1 VRAFEHSVLDVAGI
15 QNAHIHTMW
24 NVLIDVCGVM
34 YLLVLGF
41 LAWSLLHARRSAR
54 SPSPANSPSPDRP
67 ASPDRSPD
75 SPAMSTALYAWI
87 ALVIAGLF
95 GITIASYAVDRA
107 IFKAGEQKGL
117 VLEVTSQ
124 QWWWTIQYQNDDPSQ
139 SFQTANEIHL
149 PVDVPVT
156 ITLRSPDVIHSF
168 WVPNLHGKQDL
179 IPGRDTDIH
188 LHPTRTGVF
197 RGQCAEFCGA
207 QHAHMA
213 LYVFVESQSDFDR
226 WRAGQLQAASDPRDS
241 MAARGRAA
249 FMSSACPLCH
259 TIRGTDA
266 AGVMGPDLTHVG
278 SRASLAAGAL
288 ENNRGNLAAWIA
300 EPQVIKPGN
309 HMPAVGLDLHD
320 LQSITAYLDGLK

>member
-1 VRAFEHSVLDVAGI
+1 VTAFEQSVLDVAGT

-24 NVLIDVCGVM
+24 RVLVDVCGVM

-41 LAWSLLHARRSAR
+41 LIWAVLRARRSR
-54 SPSPANSPSPDRP
+54 
-67 ASPDRSPD
+67 SPDRSFDLPG
-75 SPAMSTALYAWI
+75 MSAALYTWI
-87 ALVIAGLF
+87 GLVIVGLF

-124 QWWWTIQYQNDDPSQ
+124 QWWWAIQYQSDDPSQ
-139 SFQTANEIHL
+139 TFQTANEIHL
-149 PVDVPVT
+149 PVNVPVT

-179 IPGRDTDIH
+179 IPGRNTDIH
-188 LHPTRTGVF
+188 LQPTRTGVF

-226 WRAGQLQAASDPRDS
+226 WRAGQLQAGSDPANS
-241 MAARGRAA
+241 TAARGRDA
-249 FMSSACPLCH
+249 FMSSACALCH

-266 AGVMGPDLTHVG
+266 AGITGPDLTHLA
-278 SRASLAAGAL
+278 SRSSLAAGTL
-288 ENNRGNLAAWIA
+288 DYNRGNLAAWIA
-300 EPQVIKPGN
+300 DPQGIKPGN
-309 HMPAVGLDLHD
+309 HMPTVGLDPED
-320 LQSITAYLDGLK
+320 LQSIAAYLDGLK

>member
-1 VRAFEHSVLDVAGI
+1 VTAFEQSVLDVAGI

-24 NVLIDVCGVM
+24 RVLINVCGMM
-34 YLLVLGF
+34 YLLVLVF
-41 LAWSLLHARRSAR
+41 LIWSLLHARR
-54 SPSPANSPSPDRP
+54 PGI
-67 ASPDRSPD
+67 PDRSAD
-75 SPAMSTALYAWI
+75 SPGMSTALYMWMG
-87 ALVIAGLF
+87 LVIVGLF

-107 IFKAGEQKGL
+107 IFAAGEHKGL
-117 VLEVTSQ
+117 ALEVTSQ
-124 QWWWTIQYQNDDPSQ
+124 QWWWAIQYQSDDPSQ

-149 PVDVPVT
+149 PVNVPVT

-207 QHAHMA
+207 QHANMA
-213 LYVFVESQSDFDR
+213 LYVFVETQSDFDR
-226 WRAGQLQAASDPRDS
+226 WRAGQLQAASDPGNTT
-241 MAARGRAA
+241 AARGRDA
-249 FMSSACPLCH
+249 FMSSACALCH

-266 AGVMGPDLTHVG
+266 AGITGPDLTHLA
-278 SRASLAAGAL
+278 SRSSLAAGTL
-288 ENNRGNLAAWIA
+288 DYSRGNLAAWIA
-300 EPQVIKPGN
+300 DPQGIKPGN
-309 HMPAVGLDLHD
+309 HMPTVGLDPED

>member
-1 VRAFEHSVLDVAGI
+1 VTAFEQSVLDVAGT

-24 NVLIDVCGVM
+24 RVLIDVCGVM

-41 LAWSLLHARRSAR
+41 LIWSLLHARRSNR
-54 SPSPANSPSPDRP
+54 
-67 ASPDRSPD
+67 PDRSAD
-75 SPAMSTALYAWI
+75 SPGMSTALYTWI
-87 ALVIAGLF
+87 GLVIVGLF
-95 GITIASYAVDRA
+95 GITIASYAVDHA
-107 IFKAGEQKGL
+107 IFEAGEHKGL

-124 QWWWTIQYQNDDPSQ
+124 QWWWAIQYQSDDPSQ

-149 PVDVPVT
+149 PVNVPVT
-156 ITLRSPDVIHSF
+156 IALRSPDVIHSF

-179 IPGRDTDIH
+179 IPGRDTTIH

-213 LYVFVESQSDFDR
+213 LYVFVEAQSDFDR
-226 WRAGQLQAASDPRDS
+226 WRAGQLQAASDPANTT
-241 MAARGRAA
+241 AARGRDA
-249 FMSSACPLCH
+249 FMSSACALCH

-266 AGVMGPDLTHVG
+266 AGITGPDLTHLA
-278 SRASLAAGAL
+278 SRSSLAAGTL
-288 ENNRGNLAAWIA
+288 DYNRGNLAAWIA
-300 EPQVIKPGN
+300 DPQGIKPGN
-309 HMPAVGLDLHD
+309 HMPTVGLDPQD

>member
-1 VRAFEHSVLDVAGI
+1 VTGFEQSVLDVAGT

-24 NVLIDVCGVM
+24 RVLVDVCGVM

-41 LAWSLLHARRSAR
+41 LAWSLVHARRSATR
-54 SPSPANSPSPDRP
+54 ARADDAPG
-67 ASPDRSPD
+67 
-75 SPAMSTALYAWI
+75 MSAALYGWI
-87 ALVIAGLF
+87 GLVIAGLF
-95 GITIASYAVDRA
+95 GITLASYAVDRA

-117 VLEVTSQ
+117 LLEVTSQ
-124 QWWWTIQYQNDDPSQ
+124 QWWWAIQYRSDDPSQ
-139 SFQTANEIHL
+139 TFQTANEIHL
-149 PVDVPVT
+149 PVNIPVT

-213 LYVFVESQSDFDR
+213 LYVVVESQNDFDR
-226 WRAGQLQAASDPRDS
+226 WRAGQLQAASDPGNS
-241 MAARGRAA
+241 MAARGRDA
-249 FMSSACPLCH
+249 FMSSACALCH

-266 AGVMGPDLTHVG
+266 AGVTGPDLTHVG
-278 SRASLAAGAL
+278 SRSSLAAGTL
-288 ENNRGNLAAWIA
+288 EYNRGNLAAWIA
-300 EPQVIKPGN
+300 DPQGIKPGN
-309 HMPAVGLDLHD
+309 HMPTVGLDPQD